1 MLLIYYTTVIRGN
14 FAHLFVIFHAHVNAK
29 AVIIRVQKNPKKNIK
44 AQTILNTLRKK
55 NIQNKNAKKMKK
67 NKRKTV
73 LPKCQSGATSLTSPG
88 QLRSLVRGNFAH

>member
-1 MLLIYYTTVIRGN
+1 MVGDIVDNKLLYFTTVIRGN

-67 NKRKTV
+67 TKEKLSYQNV
-73 LPKCQSGATSLTSPG
+73 SPG

>member
-1 MLLIYYTTVIRGN
+1 MFDLLYTVIRGYL
-14 FAHLFVIFHAHVNAK
+14 AHSFVIFHAHVNAK

-67 NKRKTV
+67 TKKNCPTKM
-73 LPKCQSGATSLTSPG
+73 S
-88 QLRSLVRGNFAH
+88 VRGYLAH